1 MTRLVAVE
9 VRRLLSRRLF
19 WALLLVLAGVMILA
33 NVLTAVHSNRD
44 VAAARA
50 KAERQLAQIQ
60 GPPPALIEQERKSCE
75 STKAAGQL
83 PPGATCDFHGPLL
96 ADFYTDPRYFFAR
109 SMPGNVVG
117 VGIGVAL
124 LGLVLGAGAIG
135 AEWSAGTFAG
145 LLTWEPRRLRVLAA
159 KLLALLGV
167 VLLVAVAAI
176 AVQVAAGWGI
186 AATRGSTAGTT
197 RSAVW
202 LITLRSLRVLGVAG
216 LFGLAGA
223 ALAGAL
229 RSTAGA
235 LGAVAGYVVAGE
247 MVLRNL
253 HPQWQRWL
261 VSTNVNALVTGRT
274 ELFPVPGRRAT
285 FGPAG
290 GSGYI
295 LHAPR
300 GGLVL
305 LLGVAALVAVCAV
318 LLQRRD
324 VT

>member
-19 WALLLVLAGVMILA
+19 WALLLVLAGVMILG

-50 KAERQLAQIQ
+50 KAERQLAQFGGPQ
-60 GPPPALIEQERKSCE
+60 GAVVQAARQSCE
-75 STKAAGQL
+75 AAKAAGRI
-83 PPGATCDFHGPLL
+83 PRDAACGPVL
-96 ADFYTDPRYFFAR
+96 ADFYTDPRYFFTR

-117 VGIGVAL
+117 VGVGVAL

-235 LGAVAGYVVAGE
+235 LGGVAGYVVAGE

-274 ELFPVPGRRAT
+274 ELFPVPGQRAT